1 MLKAVTLKEI
11 EKIFE
16 VLDALGISREA
27 VIIPLRPEHP
37 GRVSL
42 LKDGKLEIVV
52 ERDQSGIRRLFR
64 PRQGVLRLP
73 RGLGLTQRRSGGA
86 RLPGSSSGGLDPGR
100 LAL

>member
-16 VLDALGISREA
+16 VLDVLGISREA

-52 ERDQSGIRRLFR
+52 ERDDDFAAWVKTLENRI
-64 PRQGVLRLP
+64 
-73 RGLGLTQRRSGGA
+73 RGLMDSQRE
-86 RLPGSSSGGLDPGR
+86 D
-100 LAL
+100 

>member
-52 ERDQSGIRRLFR
+52 ERDDDFSAWVKTLENRIRALMDSG
-64 PRQGVLRLP
+64 PE
-73 RGLGLTQRRSGGA
+73 
-86 RLPGSSSGGLDPGR
+86 D
-100 LAL
+100 

>member
-11 EKIFE
+11 EKIFQ

-52 ERDQSGIRRLFR
+52 ERDDDFVAWVKTLENRI
-64 PRQGVLRLP
+64 
-73 RGLGLTQRRSGGA
+73 RGLMDSQ
-86 RLPGSSSGGLDPGR
+86 PED
-100 LAL
+100 

>member
-52 ERDQSGIRRLFR
+52 ERDDDFTAWVKTLENRIR
-64 PRQGVLRLP
+64 
-73 RGLGLTQRRSGGA
+73 
-86 RLPGSSSGGLDPGR
+86 
-100 LAL
+100 ALMESQPED

>member
-37 GRVSL
+37 GRLSL
-42 LKDGKLEIVV
+42 LKDGKLEIVA
-52 ERDQSGIRRLFR
+52 ERDGDFAAWVKTLENQIR
-64 PRQGVLRLP
+64 
-73 RGLGLTQRRSGGA
+73 
-86 RLPGSSSGGLDPGR
+86 
-100 LAL
+100 ALMDSQPED

>member
-1 MLKAVTLKEI
+1 MLRAVTLKEI

-52 ERDQSGIRRLFR
+52 ERDDDFTAWVNTLENRIR
-64 PRQGVLRLP
+64 
-73 RGLGLTQRRSGGA
+73 
-86 RLPGSSSGGLDPGR
+86 
-100 LAL
+100 ALMDSQPED